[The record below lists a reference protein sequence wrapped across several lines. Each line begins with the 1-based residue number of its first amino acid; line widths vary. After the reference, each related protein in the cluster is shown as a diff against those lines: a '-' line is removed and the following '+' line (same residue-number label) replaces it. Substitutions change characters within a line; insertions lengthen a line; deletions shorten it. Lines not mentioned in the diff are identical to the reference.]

1 MKKGTN
7 ISTLDSSW
15 MNSLRVVLHL
25 VKVWNCA
32 QSGIDLLHS
41 RAQSFSGQCWPER
54 SYLLCTSVKSQGLLG
69 FGEKLMLKMIFFHQI
84 LGGEGASSSVS
95 DGWIV
100 SNSDSMI
107 QVLGLCGFSRHFHPW
122 TISHT
127 LVFALQCYSHT
138 QDLPTVSAVPG
149 LCYWQTPHLPRLP
162 SPALQKRKT
171 VYNFFQPLFPSLEY
185 SIHSG
190 KEKVKNHCL
199 EKNSQVSII

>member
-1 MKKGTN
+1 MWSINGLIPFLLQTRMKKGTN

-127 LVFALQCYSHT
+127 CVCPSVLFTHT
-138 QDLPTVSAVPG
+138 GPANSFSSPWTLLLTD
-149 LCYWQTPHLPRLP
+149 P
-162 SPALQKRKT
+162 SPPQAPVSCLA
-171 VYNFFQPLFPSLEY
+171 
-185 SIHSG
+185 
-190 KEKVKNHCL
+190 KEDNGL
-199 EKNSQVSII
+199 